1 MTDAD
6 DEVGEGTMRERA
18 PESRWKLWVLLGAD
32 RRVLTGLTLV
42 VVFLVLVGLSQIA
55 GTDLRTA
62 MSGSDP
68 VETLFQ
74 ALVTA
79 IITGVTLVVT
89 LTQLVL
95 SQELG
100 AVGDQR
106 ERMEGAM
113 SFRRTVES
121 VIESDVSPPD
131 PASFLQSIVEAVGT
145 QASALA
151 DAADGNSDDRV
162 GSFAD
167 ELASDADAVSDDL
180 ADAQFGTFSV
190 LFAALNFNYAGKIY
204 EARQL
209 RADDAASDEVQSAL
223 DDLVETLTHFGPAR
237 EHVKTLYFQWELTNL
252 SRVIAYAAVP
262 ALVVS
267 VAMILYGEHTSVIQ
281 GITLGIDNVVWLVAA
296 ATTVALVPFVL
307 LLSYIL
313 RIVTVAK
320 RTLAIGP
327 LVLRDTVRSGEES
340 SDVE

>member
-18 PESRWKLWVLLGAD
+18 EGNRWKLWMLLGAN
-32 RRVLTGLTLV
+32 REVLTALTLV
-42 VVFLVLVGLSQIA
+42 AIFLTLVGLSQVA

-62 MSGSDP
+62 MNGSDP

-121 VIESDVSPPD
+121 VVESDVSPPD
-131 PASFLQSIVEAVGT
+131 PASFLQSIVEAVGR
-145 QASALA
+145 QASTLT
-151 DAADGNSDDRV
+151 DAANGDSADRV
-162 GSFAD
+162 RSFAD
-167 ELASDADAVSDDL
+167 ELASDADAVSGNL
-180 ADAQFGTFSV
+180 ENAQFGTFEV

-209 RADDAASDEVQSAL
+209 RSDDAASDEVQEVL
-223 DDLVETLTHFGPAR
+223 DGLVETLTYFGPAR

-252 SRVIAYAAVP
+252 SRMIAYAAVP
-262 ALVVS
+262 ALVAS

-281 GITLGIDNVVWLVAA
+281 GITLGIDNVVWLVATM
-296 ATTVALVPFVL
+296 TTVALVPFVL

-327 LVLRDTVRSGEES
+327 LILRDTARSGEES
-340 SDVE
+340 SDLE

>member
-18 PESRWKLWVLLGAD
+18 TESRWKLWVLLGAD
-32 RRVLTGLTLV
+32 RRVLTALTLV
-42 VVFLVLVGLSQIA
+42 VVFLTLVGLSQVV
-55 GTDLRTA
+55 GTDLRST
-62 MSGSDP
+62 MGSKDP
-68 VETLFQ
+68 IETLFQ
-74 ALVTA
+74 ALLTA

-89 LTQLVL
+89 LAQLVL

-106 ERMEGAM
+106 DRMEGAM
-113 SFRRTVES
+113 SFRHSVES

-131 PASFLQSIVEAVGT
+131 PASFLQSIVAAVGT
-145 QASALA
+145 NAAALA
-151 DAADGNSDDRV
+151 DAVDSDSNDRLA
-162 GSFAD
+162 SFAA
-167 ELASDADAVSDDL
+167 ELESDAAAVSDDL
-180 ADAQFGTFSV
+180 EDAQFGTFSV
-190 LFAALNFNYAGKIY
+190 LFASLNFNYAGKIY

-209 RADDAASDEVQSAL
+209 AADEATSDEGREVL
-223 DDLVETLTHFGPAR
+223 DDLVETLTYFGPAR

-267 VAMILYGEHTSVIQ
+267 IAMIVYGDSTSVI
-281 GITLGIDNVVWLVAA
+281 LGTYFGVDSLVWLVAA

-307 LLSYIL
+307 LLSYIV

>member
-1 MTDAD
+1 MPDAA
-6 DEVGEGTMRERA
+6 DEVGTATMRERA
-18 PESRWKLWVLLGAD
+18 PESRWKLWLLLGTD
-32 RRVLTGLTLV
+32 RRVLTALTLV
-42 VVFLVLVGLSQIA
+42 LVFLTLVGLSQIV
-55 GTDLRTA
+55 GTDLRST
-62 MSGSDP
+62 MGSKDP

-131 PASFLQSIVEAVGT
+131 PASFLQAIVTAIGQ

-151 DAADGNSDDRV
+151 DATSEDTDDRV

-167 ELASDADAVSDDL
+167 ELTADTDAVGDDL

-190 LFAALNFNYAGKIY
+190 LFAALNFNYAGRIY
-204 EARQL
+204 EARRLAAATQN
-209 RADDAASDEVQSAL
+209 DDVRERL
-223 DDLVETLTHFGPAR
+223 DDLVETLTYFGPAR

-252 SRVIAYAAVP
+252 SRAIAYAAVP

-267 VAMILYGEHTSVIQ
+267 IAMIVYGNSTNVIQ
-281 GITLGIDNVVWLVAA
+281 GVYFGVDSVVWLVAA

-327 LVLRDTVRSGEES
+327 LVLRETVRSGEGSRE
-340 SDVE
+340 EG

>member
-1 MTDAD
+1 
-6 DEVGEGTMRERA
+6 MRERA